1 MDRFGAV
8 LPSGAPM
15 GKRLIITEKAS
26 VQRDVVGALP
36 GAFAKK
42 GDLYESDDYVVGAAS
57 GHLVEQLE
65 PDEYDAR
72 YKRWKFEDLP
82 IIPAEQRYEAR
93 GERAVKQLAVLHRA
107 MKRKDVDIIVNA
119 CDAGREGELIF
130 KLIYQT
136 SGVDKPIERAWFS
149 SMTKTA
155 IRDAFEHLRDDEQM
169 RPLEAAARARETAD
183 WLVGYNATRAATV
196 KVGSPRNPIPLGRV
210 KTPTLALIARR
221 DEEIKAFAPVP
232 YWEVHADFASQAGQ
246 PYGGRWFRGTERSL
260 ASAEEAERIAAAARA
275 AADAQV
281 VRVERKP
288 RVEQPKL
295 LFDLTQLQREA
306 NAQFGFTAKRTL
318 AAAQSLYDTHKLLT
332 YPRTNS
338 KYLTSDMIPT
348 LKGIAAEVGR
358 ADAAYRTAGE
368 YVAGLAELPLSRVV
382 ADDKVGDH
390 HAIIPT
396 EGAQDLS
403 ALGPVER
410 KVYDLVARRFLAAFH
425 PPARKEVTSVDTEAG
440 GELFR
445 SSGTVIVEPGFLAVY
460 RDAPAEP
467 PAPGEEADEEE
478 SEEQASERTLLPAL
492 AEGETSAI
500 RGIEVLAKET
510 SPPRHFSE
518 NSLLQAMETAG
529 KLVDEEELAEAM
541 RDSGLGTPA
550 TRAQTIEDLISNRY
564 VERVGR
570 QLHATPKGL
579 AVIRMLGDHDLTSP
593 ALTGEWEHRLQRI
606 QEGAESS
613 EAFMSDIRSYTI
625 KIVEWFS
632 DKDRDAMR
640 IERRV
645 IGPCPWCDGE
655 IVEMPVSYSC
665 TSYRSKKEPGCG
677 YTIWRQQGTKEITP
691 EEAEELVAQRIDPAT
706 LAAAGERELGPHP
719 ETGLAVTA
727 RIGRYG
733 PYVTE
738 ALPEDAPA
746 SAKGRTA
753 SLLKAM
759 EFEQVTLDD
768 AVRLLTLPRTLT
780 AADGEAIT
788 VANGR
793 YGPYIKKGTET
804 RSLGSEEELFT
815 LTLEQAEEIL
825 AKPKE
830 RRGRGGGQ
838 QQSLKA
844 LGPDP
849 ESGGAITLKA
859 GRYGPYVTDGETNA
873 SIPKDVLPDA
883 VTPAMA
889 AQLLAERRAKG
900 PAPKQRAAR
909 KPKG

>member
-1 MDRFGAV
+1 
-8 LPSGAPM
+8 
-15 GKRLIITEKAS
+15 K
-26 VQRDVVGALP
+26 
-36 GAFAKK
+36 
-42 GDLYESDDYVVGAAS
+42 
-57 GHLVEQLE
+57 
-65 PDEYDAR
+65 
-72 YKRWKFEDLP
+72 
-82 IIPAEQRYEAR
+82 
-93 GERAVKQLAVLHRA
+93 
-107 MKRKDVDIIVNA
+107 
-119 CDAGREGELIF
+119 
-130 KLIYQT
+130 
-136 SGVDKPIERAWFS
+136 
-149 SMTKTA
+149 
-155 IRDAFEHLRDDEQM
+155 
-169 RPLEAAARARETAD
+169 
-183 WLVGYNATRAATV
+183 
-196 KVGSPRNPIPLGRV
+196 
-210 KTPTLALIARR
+210 
-221 DEEIKAFAPVP
+221 
-232 YWEVHADFASQAGQ
+232 
-246 PYGGRWFRGTERSL
+246 
-260 ASAEEAERIAAAARA
+260 
-275 AADAQV
+275 V
-281 VRVERKP
+281 VRVEKKP

-306 NAQFGFTAKRTL
+306 NSQFGFTAKRTL
-318 AAAQSLYDTHKLLT
+318 AAAQALYDTHKLLT

-338 KYLTSDMIPT
+338 KYLTTDMIPT

-358 ADAAYRTAGE
+358 ADPAYAAAGQ
-368 YVAGLAELPLSRVV
+368 YVAGLGELPLARVV

-396 EGAQDLS
+396 EGTQDLS
-403 ALGPVER
+403 ALGSDER
-410 KVYDLVARRFLAAFH
+410 RIYDLVARRFLAAFH

-460 RDAPAEP
+460 RDAAPAEP
-467 PAPGEEADEEE
+467 QAPGEEAEEE
-478 SEEQASERTLLPAL
+478 TEEQASARPLLPVL

-500 RGIEVLAKET
+500 RGVEVLAKET
-510 SPPRHFSE
+510 TPPRHYTE
-518 NSLLQAMETAG
+518 NSLLMAMETAG

-550 TRAQTIEDLISNRY
+550 TRAQTIEDLIANRY

-613 EAFMSDIRSYTI
+613 DAFMDDIRRYTT
-625 KIVEWFS
+625 KVVEWFA
-632 DKDRDAMR
+632 DKDRSAMK

-691 EEAEELVAQRIDPAT
+691 EEAEELVARKIDPAT
-706 LAAAGERELGPHP
+706 LAAAGVRELGPHP
-719 ETGLAVTA
+719 ETGLMVTA

-746 SAKGRTA
+746 KARGRTG
-753 SLLKAM
+753 SLLKGM
-759 EFEQVTLDD
+759 EFEAVTLDD

-780 AADGEAIT
+780 AADGEEIM

-793 YGPYIKKGTET
+793 YGPYIKKGTDT
-804 RSLGSEEELFT
+804 RSLGSEDELFT
-815 LTLEQAEEIL
+815 LTVEQAEEIL
-825 AKPKE
+825 ATPKE
-830 RRGRGGGQ
+830 RRGRGGQ
-838 QQSLKA
+838 PQSLKE

-849 ESGGAITLKA
+849 ETGQTITLKA

-873 SIPKDVLPDA
+873 SVPKDVPPDA
-883 VTPAMA
+883 VTAEMA

-900 PAPKQRAAR
+900 PAKKKRASR
-909 KPKG
+909 KAAD

>member
-1 MDRFGAV
+1 
-8 LPSGAPM
+8 
-15 GKRLIITEKAS
+15 
-26 VQRDVVGALP
+26 
-36 GAFAKK
+36 
-42 GDLYESDDYVVGAAS
+42 
-57 GHLVEQLE
+57 
-65 PDEYDAR
+65 
-72 YKRWKFEDLP
+72 
-82 IIPAEQRYEAR
+82 
-93 GERAVKQLAVLHRA
+93 
-107 MKRKDVDIIVNA
+107 
-119 CDAGREGELIF
+119 
-130 KLIYQT
+130 
-136 SGVDKPIERAWFS
+136 
-149 SMTKTA
+149 MTKTA
-155 IRDAFEHLRDDEQM
+155 IRDAFEHLRDDQQM
-169 RPLEAAARARETAD
+169 KPLEDAARARETAD

-221 DEEIKAFAPVP
+221 DEEIAAFVPVP
-232 YWEVHADFASQAGQ
+232 YWEVHADFTSQAGK
-246 PYGGRWFRGTERSL
+246 PYGGRWFRGTDKTL
-260 ASAEEAERIAAAARA
+260 PTAEEAERVAAAARA
-275 AADAQV
+275 AADARV
-281 VRVERKP
+281 VRVEKRP

-306 NAQFGFTAKRTL
+306 NGQFGFTAKRTL

-338 KYLTSDMIPT
+338 KYLTGDMVPT

-358 ADAAYRTAGE
+358 ADPAYAAGGQ
-368 YVAGLAELPLSRVV
+368 YVAGLAELPLARVV

-396 EGAQDLS
+396 EGTQDLS
-403 ALGPVER
+403 ALGPDER
-410 KVYDLVARRFLAAFH
+410 KIYDLVARRFLAAFH

-460 RDAPAEP
+460 RDAPPAEP
-467 PAPGEEADEEE
+467 KAPGEDEEE
-478 SEEQASERTLLPAL
+478 TEDEVSERTLLPAL
-492 AEGETSAI
+492 NEGETSAI
-500 RGIEVLAKET
+500 GAVEVLAKHT
-510 SPPRHFSE
+510 TPPRHFTE
-518 NSLLQAMETAG
+518 NSLLLAMETAG

-550 TRAQTIEDLISNRY
+550 TRAQTIEDLITNRY
-564 VERVGR
+564 VEREGR
-570 QLHATPKGL
+570 QLRATPKGL

-606 QEGAESS
+606 QEGVESS
-613 EAFMSDIRSYTI
+613 EAFMSDIRAYTT
-625 KIVEWFS
+625 KIVDWFS

-691 EEAEELVAQRIDPAT
+691 EEAEELVAQKIDPAT
-706 LAAAGERELGPHP
+706 LAAAGVRDLGAHP

-746 SAKGRTA
+746 KAKGRTA
-753 SLLKAM
+753 SLLKGM
-759 EFEQVTLDD
+759 EFEQVTLED

-780 AADGEAIT
+780 AADGEEIM

-793 YGPYIKKGTET
+793 YGPYIKKGAET
-804 RSLGSEEELFT
+804 RSLGSEDELFT

-830 RRGRGGGQ
+830 RRGRAQ
-838 QQSLKA
+838 AQSLKE

-849 ESGGAITLKA
+849 ESGGTITLKA
-859 GRYGPYVTDGETNA
+859 GRFGPYVTDGETNA

-900 PAPKQRAAR
+900 PAPKKRAAR

>member
-1 MDRFGAV
+1 VDRFGAV

-155 IRDAFEHLRDDEQM
+155 IRDAFEHLRDDQQM

-403 ALGPVER
+403 ALGPDER
-410 KVYDLVARRFLAAFH
+410 RVYDLVARRFLAAFH

-909 KPKG
+909 KPTG

>member
-1 MDRFGAV
+1 
-8 LPSGAPM
+8 M

-36 GAFAKK
+36 GTFAKK
-42 GDLYESDDYVVGAAS
+42 GDLFESDDYVVGAAS

-82 IIPAEQRYEAR
+82 IIPPEQRYEAR
-93 GERAVKQLAVLHRA
+93 GERAVKQLAVLHKA

-149 SMTKTA
+149 SMTKGA
-155 IRDAFEHLRDDEQM
+155 IRDAFEHLRDDQQM
-169 RPLEAAARARETAD
+169 KPLEAAARARETAD

-221 DEEIKAFAPVP
+221 DEEIAAFVPVP
-232 YWEVHADFASQAGQ
+232 YWEVHADFTSQAGQ
-246 PYGGRWFRGTERSL
+246 PYGGRWFRGTDKTL
-260 ASAEEAERIAAAARA
+260 PSAEEAERVAAAARA
-275 AADAQV
+275 AAEARV
-281 VRVERKP
+281 VRVEKRP

-306 NAQFGFTAKRTL
+306 NGQFGFTAKRTL
-318 AAAQSLYDTHKLLT
+318 AAAQALYDTHKLLT

-338 KYLTSDMIPT
+338 KYLTTDMIPT

-358 ADAAYRTAGE
+358 ADPAYRAAGE
-368 YVAGLAELPLSRVV
+368 YVAGLAELPLGRVV

-396 EGAQDLS
+396 EGTQDLS
-403 ALGPVER
+403 ALGPDER
-410 KVYDLVARRFLAAFH
+410 KIYDLVARRFLAAFH

-460 RDAPAEP
+460 RDAPPAEP
-467 PAPGEEADEEE
+467 KAPGEDEEE
-478 SEEQASERTLLPAL
+478 TEEEASERTLLPAL
-492 AEGETSAI
+492 NEGEASAI
-500 RGIEVLAKET
+500 RDVEVLAKHT
-510 SPPRHFSE
+510 TPPRHYTE
-518 NSLLQAMETAG
+518 NSLLLAMETAG

-550 TRAQTIEDLISNRY
+550 TRAQTIEDLITNRY
-564 VERVGR
+564 IEREGR
-570 QLHATPKGL
+570 QLRATPKGL

-613 EAFMSDIRSYTI
+613 EAFMSDIRSYTT

-632 DKDRDAMR
+632 DKDRDAMK
-640 IERRV
+640 IERRL
-645 IGPCPWCDGE
+645 IGPCPWCDGD

-665 TSYRSKKEPGCG
+665 TSYKSKKEPGCG

-691 EEAEELVAQRIDPAT
+691 EEAEELVRQKIDPAT
-706 LAAAGERELGPHP
+706 LAAAGVRELGAHP
-719 ETGLAVTA
+719 ETGLLVTA

-746 SAKGRTA
+746 KAKGRTA
-753 SLLKAM
+753 SLLKGM
-759 EFEQVTLDD
+759 EFEQVTLED

-780 AADGEAIT
+780 ASDGEEIM

-793 YGPYIKKGTET
+793 YGPYIKKGAET
-804 RSLGSEEELFT
+804 RSLGSEDELFT

-830 RRGRGGGQ
+830 RRGRGGQ
-838 QQSLKA
+838 PQSLRE

-849 ESGGAITLKA
+849 ESGGTIALKA

-883 VTPAMA
+883 VTPEMA

-900 PAPKQRAAR
+900 PAKKKRAAR
-909 KPKG
+909 KAD

>member
-1 MDRFGAV
+1 
-8 LPSGAPM
+8 
-15 GKRLIITEKAS
+15 
-26 VQRDVVGALP
+26 
-36 GAFAKK
+36 
-42 GDLYESDDYVVGAAS
+42 
-57 GHLVEQLE
+57 
-65 PDEYDAR
+65 
-72 YKRWKFEDLP
+72 
-82 IIPAEQRYEAR
+82 
-93 GERAVKQLAVLHRA
+93 
-107 MKRKDVDIIVNA
+107 
-119 CDAGREGELIF
+119 
-130 KLIYQT
+130 
-136 SGVDKPIERAWFS
+136 
-149 SMTKTA
+149 
-155 IRDAFEHLRDDEQM
+155 
-169 RPLEAAARARETAD
+169 
-183 WLVGYNATRAATV
+183 
-196 KVGSPRNPIPLGRV
+196 
-210 KTPTLALIARR
+210 
-221 DEEIKAFAPVP
+221 
-232 YWEVHADFASQAGQ
+232 
-246 PYGGRWFRGTERSL
+246 
-260 ASAEEAERIAAAARA
+260 
-275 AADAQV
+275 
-281 VRVERKP
+281 
-288 RVEQPKL
+288 
-295 LFDLTQLQREA
+295 
-306 NAQFGFTAKRTL
+306 
-318 AAAQSLYDTHKLLT
+318 
-332 YPRTNS
+332 
-338 KYLTSDMIPT
+338 
-348 LKGIAAEVGR
+348 
-358 ADAAYRTAGE
+358 
-368 YVAGLAELPLSRVV
+368 
-382 ADDKVGDH
+382 
-390 HAIIPT
+390 
-396 EGAQDLS
+396 
-403 ALGPVER
+403 
-410 KVYDLVARRFLAAFH
+410 
-425 PPARKEVTSVDTEAG
+425 
-440 GELFR
+440 
-445 SSGTVIVEPGFLAVY
+445 
-460 RDAPAEP
+460 
-467 PAPGEEADEEE
+467 
-478 SEEQASERTLLPAL
+478 
-492 AEGETSAI
+492 
-500 RGIEVLAKET
+500 
-510 SPPRHFSE
+510 
-518 NSLLQAMETAG
+518 
-529 KLVDEEELAEAM
+529 M

-909 KPKG
+909 KPKD

>member
-1 MDRFGAV
+1 
-8 LPSGAPM
+8 M

-36 GAFAKK
+36 GTFAKK

-155 IRDAFEHLRDDEQM
+155 IRDAFEHLRDDQQM
-169 RPLEAAARARETAD
+169 QPLEAAARARETAD

-221 DEEIKAFAPVP
+221 DEEIKAFVPVP

-275 AADAQV
+275 AADARV

-368 YVAGLAELPLSRVV
+368 YVAGIAEMQLGRVV

-390 HAIIPT
+390 HAIVPT

-403 ALGPVER
+403 ALGPDER

-613 EAFMSDIRSYTI
+613 EAFMSDIRSYTT

-640 IERRV
+640 IERHV

-706 LAAAGERELGPHP
+706 LAAAGVRELGPHP

-780 AADGEAIT
+780 AADGEEIT

-838 QQSLKA
+838 QQSLKE

-849 ESGGAITLKA
+849 ESGGTITLKA

-909 KPKG
+909 KPKD

>member
-1 MDRFGAV
+1 VDRFGAV

-155 IRDAFEHLRDDEQM
+155 IRDAFEHLRDDQQM

-403 ALGPVER
+403 ALGPDER
-410 KVYDLVARRFLAAFH
+410 RVYDLVARRFLAAFH

-909 KPKG
+909 KPKD